1 MGSRARAPMPHPY
14 FRVFNPLLQGE
25 KFDPEGAY
33 VRRWVPELKRLPA
46 PLIHRPWS
54 ATPLELASAGVELRR
69 HYPEPIIDHKKGRER
84 ALAAYARLRGT

>member
-1 MGSRARAPMPHPY
+1 MPHPY

-46 PLIHRPWS
+46 PLDPP
-54 ATPLELASAGVELRR
+54 PLGARRLKSTGVELGRD
-69 HYPEPIIDHKKGRER
+69 YPEPVIDHKTGREG
-84 ALAAYARLRGT
+84 ALTAYARLCKA